1 MRPGR
6 LCGRGSKLSTIRNG
20 HPAAPGGLQCSR
32 LSVQHGHSAS
42 SHRPALTLARCSVA
56 AHRSRLRRRGVP
68 ALRTPFGRV
77 LAPPAALRPSIAH
90 CALLRVLATPA
101 LRASDVRKLTRGA
114 PCFTGLIGGYCTL
127 NSQWSSC
134 CALRLAVLPCSLG
147 LLRPV
152 SRTAR
157 GEAPS
162 HWARASCAPLLARG
176 AFWVVAQ
183 PYEVALP
190 KSLPLAPKGGGTA
203 QP

>member
-1 MRPGR
+1 MVVSLRSQVR
-6 LCGRGSKLSTIRNG
+6 LRL
-20 HPAAPGGLQCSR
+20 SR
-32 LSVQHGHSAS
+32 LSVQHGRSAS

-56 AHRSRLRRRGVP
+56 AH
-68 ALRTPFGRV
+68 
-77 LAPPAALRPSIAH
+77 
-90 CALLRVLATPA
+90 CALLRVLATSA
-101 LRASDVRKLTRGA
+101 LRASDVRKLTRGT

-147 LLRPV
+147 LLRPVSRTARGLRAPHRLRRLFRPHWTSASPV

>member
-56 AHRSRLRRRGVP
+56 AH
-68 ALRTPFGRV
+68 
-77 LAPPAALRPSIAH
+77 

-101 LRASDVRKLTRGA
+101 LRASDVRKLTRGS
-114 PCFTGLIGGYCTL
+114 PCFTGLIGGYC
-127 NSQWSSC
+127 SHR
-134 CALRLAVLPCSLG
+134 LRRLFRPHWTSAS
-147 LLRPV
+147 PV